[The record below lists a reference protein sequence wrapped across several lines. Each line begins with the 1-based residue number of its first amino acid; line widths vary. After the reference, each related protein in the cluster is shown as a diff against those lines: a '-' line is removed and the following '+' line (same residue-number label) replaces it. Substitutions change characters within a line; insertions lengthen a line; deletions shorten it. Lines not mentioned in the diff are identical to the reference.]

1 MDFPQRVNGWA
12 LYAHPCFQETYD
24 ALVAEVET
32 LKGKDPENYQRK
44 AATKLLAVVHKVIEE
59 HITVNPSS
67 PAFRHGKSLGSGK
80 NKDWSRVKFGAGRY
94 RLFFRY
100 SEKEKVIILG
110 WMNDENTLRTYG
122 KKKGCLY
129 RIQQNVK
136 KRTSSCRLGNP
147 HPRNRRNPLMVFTMP
162 AERIRVDQRASFLT
176 PRPESLQPQ
185 PFAVLPGYPQ
195 ECLHQQ

>member
-80 NKDWSRVKFGAGRY
+80 NKDWSRVKFDAGRY

-100 SEKEKVIILG
+100 SEKRENILG
-110 WMNDENTLRTYG
+110 WMNDENILRTYG
-122 KKKGCLY
+122 KKKQMPIPYLA
-129 RIQQNVK
+129 NVK
-136 KRTSSCRLGNP
+136 RGHPPADRETS
-147 HPRNRRNPLMVFTMP
+147 PRNRRNPLMVCSMP
-162 AERIRVDQRASFLT
+162 AERISWYSSGHPLFTRITNPSSF
-176 PRPESLQPQ
+176 Q
-185 PFAVLPGYPQ
+185 
-195 ECLHQQ
+195 

>member
-122 KKKGCLY
+122 KKT
-129 RIQQNVK
+129 V
-136 KRTSSCRLGNP
+136 
-147 HPRNRRNPLMVFTMP
+147 M
-162 AERIRVDQRASFLT
+162 T
-176 PRPESLQPQ
+176 PT
-185 PFAVLPGYPQ
+185 Y
-195 ECLHQQ
+195 

>member
-80 NKDWSRVKFGAGRY
+80 NKDWSRVKFGAGRF

-122 KKKGCLY
+122 KKNRCLY

-147 HPRNRRNPLMVFTMP
+147 PPRDRRNPLMVFTMP
-162 AERIRVDQRASFLT
+162 AERIRVDQRAPFLT

-185 PFAVLPGYPQ
+185 PFAVLPDYSQ

>member
-44 AATKLLAVVHKVIEE
+44 AATKLLAVVHKVI
-59 HITVNPSS
+59 
-67 PAFRHGKSLGSGK
+67 
-80 NKDWSRVKFGAGRY
+80 Y

-110 WMNDENTLRTYG
+110 WMNG
-122 KKKGCLY
+122 
-129 RIQQNVK
+129 
-136 KRTSSCRLGNP
+136 
-147 HPRNRRNPLMVFTMP
+147 
-162 AERIRVDQRASFLT
+162 
-176 PRPESLQPQ
+176 
-185 PFAVLPGYPQ
+185 
-195 ECLHQQ
+195 

>member
-122 KKKGCLY
+122 KKTDAYTVFSKML
-129 RIQQNVK
+129 
-136 KRTSSCRLGNP
+136 KRG
-147 HPRNRRNPLMVFTMP
+147 HPPADWETLTRETEETDLMVFTMP
-162 AERIRVDQRASFLT
+162 AERIRVDQRAPFLT

-185 PFAVLPGYPQ
+185 PFAALPGYPQ

>member
-24 ALVAEVET
+24 ALVAEVEA

-122 KKKGCLY
+122 KKTDAYTVFSKML
-129 RIQQNVK
+129 
-136 KRTSSCRLGNP
+136 KRG
-147 HPRNRRNPLMVFTMP
+147 HPP
-162 AERIRVDQRASFLT
+162 ADW
-176 PRPESLQPQ
+176 ESPT
-185 PFAVLPGYPQ
+185 Q
-195 ECLHQQ
+195 ETEESH

>member
-12 LYAHPCFQETYD
+12 LYTHPCFQETYD

-44 AATKLLAVVHKVIEE
+44 AATKLLVVVHKVIEE

-122 KKKGCLY
+122 KKTDAYTVFSKML
-129 RIQQNVK
+129 
-136 KRTSSCRLGNP
+136 KRG
-147 HPRNRRNPLMVFTMP
+147 HPP
-162 AERIRVDQRASFLT
+162 ADWETLT
-176 PRPESLQPQ
+176 RET
-185 PFAVLPGYPQ
+185 
-195 ECLHQQ
+195 EETH

>member
-67 PAFRHGKSLGSGK
+67 SAFRHGKSLGSGK

-122 KKKGCLY
+122 KKTDAYTVFSKML
-129 RIQQNVK
+129 
-136 KRTSSCRLGNP
+136 KRG
-147 HPRNRRNPLMVFTMP
+147 HPP
-162 AERIRVDQRASFLT
+162 ADW
-176 PRPESLQPQ
+176 ESLT
-185 PFAVLPGYPQ
+185 Q
-195 ECLHQQ
+195 ETEENH